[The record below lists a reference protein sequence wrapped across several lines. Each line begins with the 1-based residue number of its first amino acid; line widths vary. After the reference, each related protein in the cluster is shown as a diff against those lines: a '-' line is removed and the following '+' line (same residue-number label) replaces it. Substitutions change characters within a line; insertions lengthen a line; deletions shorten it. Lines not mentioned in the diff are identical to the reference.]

1 MYYHNYTFNNIWAFA
16 NKDKAWNMLPPGYHE
31 PTSSMGGFGGTTMS
45 VCSIGDYAHYT
56 DDGPDI
62 QRGDGAAGW
71 SGRHQRGRPATMG
84 YGAHA
89 GYGLQPER

>member
-1 MYYHNYTFNNIWAFA
+1 
-16 NKDKAWNMLPPGYHE
+16 MLPPGYHE

-62 QRGDGAAGW
+62 QRGDGGRARAGGEVN
-71 SGRHQRGRPATMG
+71 GRHHRARARDRLLWGTR
-84 YGAHA
+84 
-89 GYGLQPER
+89 